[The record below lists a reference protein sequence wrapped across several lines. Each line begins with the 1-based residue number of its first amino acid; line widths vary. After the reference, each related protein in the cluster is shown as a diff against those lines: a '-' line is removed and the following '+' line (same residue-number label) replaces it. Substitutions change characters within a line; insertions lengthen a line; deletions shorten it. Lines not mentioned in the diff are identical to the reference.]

1 MKRGRLP
8 EDLSLHYQS
17 QVLAA
22 LEYLIKKK
30 VAHLDIKGVYL
41 NKSDL
46 NYAKA
51 KMLTLNELKHCLYF
65 MYSLN
70 QMIGIGM
77 LTM

>member
-51 KMLTLNELKHCLYF
+51 KMLITLMN
-65 MYSLN
+65 LN
-70 QMIGIGM
+70 TIFI
-77 LTM
+77 LCTL